1 MGALTIRDG
10 EGVGV
15 TGGLR
20 VGGGVQLE
28 EGTNEFMGVAT
39 LVNGTV
45 TVNNTNVTANSRIFL
60 SVQSPGGTPGSPL
73 RVSARVA
80 GTSFTISTAAADTS
94 VVAWQIV
101 EPAGA

>member
-1 MGALTIRDG
+1 MAALTVLDG

-20 VGGGVQLE
+20 VGGGVKLE
-28 EGTNEFMGVAT
+28 EGTNEFMGLAT

-45 TVNNTNVTANSRIFL
+45 TVANTNVTANSRIFL
-60 SVQSPGGTPGSPL
+60 TVQTPGGTPGSPL
-73 RVSARVA
+73 RVSARVV

-94 VVAWQIV
+94 TVAWMIV
-101 EPAGA
+101 EPAA